1 VPVGK
6 AGAWSPVQRHIP
18 HEVAVAFDS
27 RSSLT
32 FSKVYGKSIVYLLT
46 PGGSAQG
53 HLETLVDLLEQF
65 YHPSNGGSWT
75 GSLERLLRCLFCY
88 FLQRLDNEQR
98 RSEKLGSELGP
109 RERAMF
115 VRTLMRLTERGQYSK
130 NVGLANTVGF
140 TSCFLA
146 YVEPALMLPPIISA
160 FQTALESVCF
170 SHFSPLVQLLYISV
184 L

>member
-1 VPVGK
+1 M
-6 AGAWSPVQRHIP
+6 
-18 HEVAVAFDS
+18 
-27 RSSLT
+27 
-32 FSKVYGKSIVYLLT
+32 
-46 PGGSAQG
+46 
-53 HLETLVDLLEQF
+53 
-65 YHPSNGGSWT
+65 
-75 GSLERLLRCLFCY
+75 C
-88 FLQRLDNEQR
+88 R

-146 YVEPALMLPPIISA
+146 YVEPALMLPPIISG

-170 SHFSPLVQLLYISV
+170 PHFSPLVQLLYISV